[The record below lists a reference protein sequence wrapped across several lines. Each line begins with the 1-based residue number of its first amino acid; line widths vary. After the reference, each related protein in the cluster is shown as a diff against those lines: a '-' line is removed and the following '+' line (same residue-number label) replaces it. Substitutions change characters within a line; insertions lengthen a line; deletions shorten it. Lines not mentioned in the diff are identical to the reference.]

1 MKTLKDLLRHN
12 GASFIKEAYAYILN
26 RTPDREGLSYYTL
39 RLDCGYS
46 KRYIIYQLYCS
57 PENKRRNRKVK
68 GILGIII
75 YQRFLELPIV
85 NLFTVKRKYEFLLRS
100 AKLDYEIQI
109 EKLKNDCER
118 YLQDLKGNLY
128 KNIDSNVLNYNN
140 IIYKNL
146 EHIDSDNSASKIIL
160 LSMVKNEADIIE
172 SFVRHNHIFF
182 DKTIIID
189 NGSTDETYS
198 ILSALKSEGLPITI
212 ESDSIIGYSQK
223 EKMQRRYLELTKNED
238 FDFLVIIDADEF
250 INSSD
255 KDYLRK
261 TLKHKDTKYFFEWA
275 NYIPIG
281 VGRND
286 ISAPLQAIKHR
297 NNKKSLRKVVIPNFG
312 EDAQFVQIWQGNHDF
327 DFSVRHLHFSL
338 LDAKLAHFP
347 VRSIN
352 QIESKALIGWPSY
365 LIKNKNAKWSHEGLQ
380 WRIIYERIEE
390 AGISEADLVN
400 IADCYSDIEN
410 VNFENN
416 LHNSFIYDPIT
427 PNYDSI
433 KYWKK
438 PQKSLTKFAKFCE
451 SIINENWHLRDELDR
466 NINTNSP
473 STDRKVEITSQSN
486 DNTNPSNDDRDNRDR
501 DFNNAD
507 RYKIE
512 NIIDSIDN
520 LDIIFISEAKHAKFQ
535 TLRYRCFNII
545 DYLSTIGWNCGL
557 VYSEDVDKEWFS
569 KIRPSIAIF
578 IRVDRND
585 RLDDLIRTYKSD
597 GVKVIFDID
606 DFVFDEIV
614 FLQKITVPGIA
625 KIPELLN
632 SDWAKPYRDEAKF
645 YQHLIRLADVVTTTT
660 PYLSEKTALLNCNS
674 HVIPNS
680 LSAWQI
686 EISEK
691 HNPTHL
697 DDYIRIGYF
706 SGSPTHNSDFL
717 VAAEAL
723 YFTMRRHPE
732 VKLVLVGF
740 IEVPSYFLALGDGR
754 IERHPPLD
762 ASGYFQVIGKCD
774 INIAP
779 LEDNNF
785 NQGKSELKV
794 FEAAAWKIPTIA
806 SATDTLT
813 RCITDG
819 YDGMIAHDRHSW
831 ELALETLIAD
841 STHRRSIGLNAK
853 NSIAKRF
860 SFVESGKSAEVIY
873 KKLLGHN

>member
-1 MKTLKDLLRHN
+1 MHH
-12 GASFIKEAYAYILN
+12 F
-26 RTPDREGLSYYTL
+26 
-39 RLDCGYS
+39 
-46 KRYIIYQLYCS
+46 
-57 PENKRRNRKVK
+57 
-68 GILGIII
+68 LG
-75 YQRFLELPIV
+75 LPIV
-85 NLFTVKRKYEFLLRS
+85 NLLLIKRKYEFLLYS
-100 AKLDYEIQI
+100 AKLDHELQI
-109 EKLKNDCER
+109 ENLKSDHER
-118 YLQDLKGNLY
+118 YLEDMKRHLY
-128 KNIDSNVLNYNN
+128 NISEKKILDCKSPPIDNHLESSNSNN
-140 IIYKNL
+140 SL
-146 EHIDSDNSASKIIL
+146 SKTIL

-198 ILSALKSEGLPITI
+198 ILNALKCEGLPIQI

-223 EKMQRRYLELTKNED
+223 EKMKKRYVELTKNED
-238 FDFLVIIDADEF
+238 FDFIVIIDADEF

-255 KDYLRK
+255 KNYLRK
-261 TLKHKDTKYFFEWA
+261 SLKHKDTKYFFEWA

-286 ISAPLQAIKHR
+286 ISDPLQAIKHR
-297 NNKKSLRKVVIPNFG
+297 NNKISLRKVVIPNFG

-327 DFSVRHLHFSL
+327 EFSVRHLHFSL

-416 LHNSFIYDPIT
+416 HHTNFVYDPIT

-433 KYWKK
+433 KFLNR

-451 SIINENWHLRDELDR
+451 SIIYENWHLRDEIER

-473 STDRKVEITSQSN
+473 YNDRKSEITSQSN
-486 DNTNPSNDDRDNRDR
+486 VETNPSTDDRDDRDR
-501 DFNNAD
+501 DFNHAD

-512 NIIDSIDN
+512 NLIDRTGN
-520 LDIIFISEAKHAKFQ
+520 LDIIFISEVKHAKFQ

-557 VYSEDVDKEWFS
+557 AYSEDVDKEWFS

-585 RLDDLIRTYKSD
+585 RLDKLISTYKSD
-597 GVKVIFDID
+597 GVKIIFDID

-674 HVIPNS
+674 YVIPNS
-680 LSAWQI
+680 LSASQI
-686 EISEK
+686 EIAER
-691 HNPTHL
+691 HNLTYL
-697 DDYIRIGYF
+697 DEYIRIGYF

-723 YFTMRRHPE
+723 YFTMRRHPK

-762 ASGYFQVIGKCD
+762 ASGYFRVIGKCD

-779 LEDNNF
+779 LENSNF

-819 YDGMIAHDRHSW
+819 HDGIIAHDRHSW
-831 ELALETLIAD
+831 ELSLEKLIVD
-841 STHRRSIGLNAK
+841 STYRRAIGSNAK
-853 NSIAKRF
+853 NSIATRF
-860 SFVESGKSAEVIY
+860 SFFESGKCAEDIY
-873 KKLLGHN
+873 NKILGRN